1 VGIDFPRSGKLGWRR
16 FVPSWRQWLLL
27 FGAGFMAMVTLFVVL
42 YVAIDVPAPNDLAEA
57 QSTTVYYGDEKRE
70 LGTFAEVNRQ
80 SIPLSEVPQHVQD
93 AVLAAEDRTFYDNR
107 GVSLTG
113 IGRAVVNNLTGGD
126 TQGGSTI
133 TQQYARNAFLTQ
145 DQTWSRK
152 IKELFVALKLDRE
165 LSKEQILEDY
175 LNTIYFGR
183 GAYGIEAA
191 SQAYFRKP
199 ASELTVAQ
207 GATLAAIIRAPSAYD
222 PAEGKDAK
230 QALQDRVLNYV
241 IPGMVTEGWLT
252 QEQADRAR
260 LPKIEAPTSR
270 NSFGGTNGYL
280 MSYVQNELNDLG
292 FSDQEL
298 DTAGL
303 TVVTTFDKQA
313 QDAAVAAVEDNFP
326 TYDIKGVQ
334 AGLASVEPGTGALRA
349 MYGGKDYLKRFVN
362 NATAEQPV
370 GSTFKAFTLAAALE
384 DGYTYEDTFWGNSP
398 YVIPGTST
406 QVYNQGNESYGSQIS
421 LLYAL
426 ENSVNTAFVNLAVDM
441 GPQLAVDAAVAAGIP
456 DDALDLSAVP
466 FVTIGP
472 VAASP
477 IQMAGAYGTFAAQG
491 QQVDPYSVQEVRS
504 ASGEVLY
511 SADPVAVDAFSA
523 DIANGVTSGLAQV
536 VESGTGYNAQQL
548 GRPAAGK
555 TGNHEGLTAWF
566 VGYTP
571 QLSTAVMF
579 YRDLRSD
586 HQAPLNG
593 VGGMSVFTGAEYP
606 TRIWTAYTGGALEG
620 QPVLAFP
627 PPPTPVPTATPTPS
641 KTPKPTP
648 TTTTPSPSPSPTT
661 TTPSPSPTT
670 TTPSPS
676 PTTTTTSSPATKP
689 RQGAR
694 VGVG

>member
-1 VGIDFPRSGKLGWRR
+1 MGIDYPRSGKRGWRR
-16 FVPSWRQWLLL
+16 FLPSWRQWLLV
-27 FGAGFMAMVTLFVVL
+27 FGAGAMALVTVFVVL
-42 YVAIDVPAPNDLAEA
+42 YIAIDVPAPNDLALAE
-57 QSTTVYYGDEKRE
+57 STTVYYDDGKRE

-93 AVLAAEDRTFYDNR
+93 AVLAAEDRSFYDNR
-107 GVSLTG
+107 GISVPG
-113 IGRAVVNNLTGGD
+113 IGRAVWNNLTGGD

-145 DQTWSRK
+145 DRTWSRK
-152 IKELFVALKLDRE
+152 VKELIVALKLDRE

-191 SQAYFRKP
+191 SQAYFDVP
-199 ASELTVAQ
+199 ASELSVEQ
-207 GATLAAIIRAPSAYD
+207 GAVLAALIRAPSAYD
-222 PAEGKDAK
+222 PAEGKEAK
-230 QALQDRVLNYV
+230 AALKSRVLDYV

-252 QEQADRAR
+252 QEQADAAR
-260 LPKIEAPTSR
+260 MPKVEDPTSR
-270 NSFGGTNGYL
+270 NSFDGTDGYL
-280 MSYVQNELNDLG
+280 MSYVEGELNDLG
-292 FSDQEL
+292 FSDQRL
-298 DTAGL
+298 DTGGL

-313 QDAAVAAVEDNFP
+313 QESAVAAVEDNFP
-326 TYDIKGVQ
+326 TYDVKGVQ

-349 MYGGKDYLKRFVN
+349 MYGGEDYLKRFVN

-384 DGYTYEDTFWGNSP
+384 DGYTYADTFAGNSP
-398 YVIPGTST
+398 YTIPGTST
-406 QVYNQGNESYGSQIS
+406 LVYNQGGASYGSEIP

-426 ENSVNTAFVNLAVDM
+426 ENSVNTAFVNLAVEM
-441 GPQLAVDAAVAAGIP
+441 GPQNAVDAAVAAGIP

-477 IQMAGAYGTFAAQG
+477 VQMAGAYGTFAAQG

-511 SADPVAVDAFSA
+511 SADPTFVDAFSS
-523 DIANGVTSGLAQV
+523 DIANEVTSGLAQV
-536 VESGTGYNAQQL
+536 VSNGTGYNAQAL

-579 YRDLRSD
+579 YRDLKSD
-586 HQAPLNG
+586 PQAPLNG
-593 VGGMSVFTGAEYP
+593 VGGMDVFTGAEYP
-606 TRIWTAYTGGALEG
+606 TRIWAAYMTGALEG
-620 QPVLAFP
+620 EPVLPFP
-627 PPPTPVPTATPTPS
+627 AAPTPVTTATRSPS
-641 KTPKPTP
+641 KSPSPTP
-648 TTTTPSPSPSPTT
+648 TTSSPSPTPTTSSPSPTPTTSSPSPTPTTSSPSPSPTVT
-661 TTPSPSPTT
+661 VT
-670 TTPSPS
+670 
-676 PTTTTTSSPATKP
+676 
-689 RQGAR
+689 REGAR
-694 VGVG
+694 RG